1 MPGPLQPLAF
11 RPLPLGAVRPRGWL
25 LNQLRIQ
32 ANGLTGH
39 LEEYWPDLGPDNM
52 WLGGATEGWERGPY
66 YLDGLVPLAHLL
78 DDPELKRRA
87 QRWVDS
93 MLAMR
98 DASGWLGPV
107 QAPGHMA
114 YDQWPVTIALKA
126 LAQHGEATGDPRA
139 MDATVA
145 FARYLRETLAARPL
159 FEWGKFRWQD
169 LVLCLHG
176 AFERT
181 GFEWLLDVARV
192 VREQGYDW
200 REHFERFVHTAKTP
214 PEDCRLETH
223 VVNSAMAVKAGG
235 VWWRQSGDER
245 DRLWVV
251 RTLQALYAHHG
262 QANGMFSGD
271 EHYAGLNPS
280 QGAELCAVV
289 EMMFSLECLLS
300 ILGEAAH
307 ADRLERIAYNAL
319 PGAFTPDMWAH
330 QYDQQVNQ
338 VVCNVAP
345 RDWTNGPDANIF
357 GLEPNFGCCTANLHQ
372 GWPKLARSL
381 WMATPDGG
389 LAAVAWAPCEVRST
403 VRGGVRVETVVE
415 TEYPFRGDV
424 RVEVRPDAPARFPLL
439 LRIPAW
445 AEGASIRC
453 AGLSLLAGPGGF
465 HRIEREWRAGDVVE
479 VALPMRPRVERGWR
493 GAATVLRGPLVFSL
507 RVGEEFRLLKGEPP
521 RADWEVHPT
530 TPWNVALL
538 LDGAMEVSEA
548 PVGPVPFDPTAA
560 PVALR
565 ARGRRLPE
573 WGMEGASAAPP
584 PQSPVISTEALED
597 LELIPYGS
605 AHLRVTA
612 FPVLDG

>member
-1 MPGPLQPLAF
+1 MPDRLETLAF

-25 LNQLRIQ
+25 LDQLRIQ
-32 ANGLTGH
+32 ADGLTGH
-39 LEEYWPDLGPDNM
+39 LEEFWPDLGPDNM

-78 DDPELKRRA
+78 DDPVLKQRA
-87 QRWVDS
+87 QRWIDS
-93 MLAMR
+93 MLGMR

-107 QAPGHMA
+107 QAPGHKP

-126 LAQHGEATGDPRA
+126 LSQHGEATGDPRA
-139 MDATVA
+139 LDAIVA
-145 FARYLRETLAARPL
+145 FGRYLRDTLAERPL

-169 LVLCLHG
+169 LVLSLHA

-181 GFEWLLDVARV
+181 GFEWLLDVARM

-200 REHFERFVHTAKTP
+200 REHFEHFTHTGKTP
-214 PEDCRLETH
+214 REECRLETH
-223 VVNSAMAVKAGG
+223 VVNNAMAVKAGG
-235 VWWRQSGDER
+235 VWWRQSGDPR
-245 DRLWVV
+245 DRAWVD
-251 RTLQALYAHHG
+251 RTLQALDTYHG
-262 QANGMFSGD
+262 QASGMFSGD

-280 QGAELCAVV
+280 QGTELCAVV
-289 EMMFSLECLLS
+289 EMMFSLECLLA
-300 ILGEAAH
+300 ILGEPAH

-319 PGAFTPDMWAH
+319 PATFTPDMWAH

-338 VVCNVAP
+338 VLCSVAP
-345 RDWTNGPDANIF
+345 RDWTNGPDANTF
-357 GLEPNFGCCTANLHQ
+357 GIEPNFGCCTANLHQ

-389 LAAVAWAPCEVRST
+389 LAAVAWAPCAARAT
-403 VRGGVRVETVVE
+403 VRGGVRVELVVE
-415 TEYPFRGDV
+415 TDYPFRESI
-424 RVEVRPDAPARFPLL
+424 RVEVRPETPAAFPLL
-439 LRIPAW
+439 LRIPGW
-445 AEGASIRC
+445 AGGATVRC
-453 AGLSLLAGPGGF
+453 GGAEAPAAAGGF
-465 HRIEREWRAGDVVE
+465 HRVERAWSPGDAVE
-479 VALPMRPRVERGWR
+479 IVLPMRPRVERGWR

-507 RVGEEFRLLKGEPP
+507 RMGEEFRRIKGEPP

-530 TPWNVALL
+530 TPWNFALRL
-538 LDGAMEVSEA
+538 EDEMAVSEG
-548 PVGPVPFDPTAA
+548 PVGAVPFDPAAA
-560 PVALR
+560 PVAIR

-584 PQSPVISTEALED
+584 PQSPVSSSEPLQD

-605 AHLRVTA
+605 THLRVTA